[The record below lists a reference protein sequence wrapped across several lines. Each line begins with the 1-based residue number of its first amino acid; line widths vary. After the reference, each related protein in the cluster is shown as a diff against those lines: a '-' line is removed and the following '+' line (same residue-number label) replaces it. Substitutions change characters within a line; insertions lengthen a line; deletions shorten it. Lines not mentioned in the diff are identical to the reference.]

1 MADQALDDNTLEQMM
16 HGISTRFDWGGVA
29 MAVKFGN
36 SKSVFS
42 YKAVLTPA
50 PIVANSALKR
60 GILPWGS
67 SNKLP
72 EEIVKKIED
81 SEILGKALEFLID
94 TAYGGGVVPGKY
106 VTNASGKREF
116 VEMGVDELEDDERD
130 FFELSNPNQYLKSAL
145 TNLFYFNRAY
155 CEIVMNK
162 DTAGKRKAVL
172 LTCKDTTFVRVE
184 TPDSD
189 GELER
194 IAYYGSWGWKVP
206 SADDLEV
213 MTLLDLDLP
222 KRDFLVRT
230 GALENRDGKKKDD
243 KQERYIYPLS
253 IMKPMRREYP
263 QPAWWSVFKSGWYDF
278 MMAIPQFKK
287 SLMKNQMMVKYV
299 IYLEANY
306 FVDLFAQEKITT
318 EAAKKERMATE
329 FENWKKFLTDTENT
343 GKSVIGK
350 IRYNPHN
357 NGKEE
362 KNIQFEVL
370 PNNFKGGE
378 YLEDSQEV
386 TKLVGTSVGLNL
398 NMIGDIPGKAGS
410 LSGTDVRERFIMLNA
425 QMSGIRHLALEPFY
439 AIKRRNGWR
448 KELEFAIPNVELTT
462 LDKGTGAEK
471 KISGPKV

>member
-1 MADQALDDNTLEQMM
+1 MDQEIDSKTVDQLMTSVSVA
-16 HGISTRFDWGGVA
+16 FDWGGVG

-36 SKSVFS
+36 SKSVFP
-42 YKAVLTPA
+42 YKTVQA
-50 PIVANSALKR
+50 PINLDNKSGLSR
-60 GILPWGS
+60 GILPWGT

-72 EEIVKKIED
+72 EEIVKKIEE

-94 TAYGGGVVPGKY
+94 TAYGSGIVPGKF
-106 VTNASGKREF
+106 VKNAEGKNEF
-116 VEMGVDELEDDERD
+116 EEMPISELIGDEKE

-155 CEIVMNK
+155 AEIVMDK
-162 DTAGKRKAVL
+162 GAAKKRKAVL

-184 TPDSD
+184 APDTD
-189 GELER
+189 GEIER
-194 IAYYGSWGWKVP
+194 IAYYGSWGWKTP
-206 SADDLEV
+206 SDEELAV
-213 MTLLDLDLP
+213 MPLLDLDLP

-230 GALENRDGKKKDD
+230 GELNNADGKTEDD
-243 KQERYIYPLS
+243 KSERYIYPLS

-299 IYLEANY
+299 IYLEKDY
-306 FVDLFAQEKITT
+306 FVNLFKEEKITG
-318 EAAKKERMATE
+318 EKEKKERMTKE

-350 IRYNPHN
+350 HWYNPMN

-362 KNIQFEVL
+362 KNIMFEVL

-386 TKLVGTSVGLNL
+386 SKLIGTSMGLNL
-398 NMIGDIPGKAGS
+398 NMIGDIPGKTGT

-425 QMSGIRHLALEPFY
+425 QMAGIRHLALEPLY
-439 AIKRRNGWR
+439 AIKRRNKWR
-448 KELEFAIPNVELTT
+448 SELEFSIPNVELTT
-462 LDKGTGAEK
+462 LDKGTGAQK
-471 KISGPKV
+471 VVGGPKV